1 MNINLNNLATKA
13 KNENNWDQETWL
25 QAKQEYIRFLTLRQ
39 KYPNE
44 TLVPS
49 DLMDGVWHVHILN
62 TRQYISDCDALFG
75 KYLHH
80 VPHLD
85 EGISE
90 ENEEKFASTLSLY
103 EREFGEPM
111 IYSSAAR
118 CNGKPCHVPSN
129 CRCR

>member
-39 KYPNE
+39 KYPDE

-90 ENEEKFASTLSLY
+90 ENKEIFTKKSIA
-103 EREFGEPM
+103 
-111 IYSSAAR
+111 I
-118 CNGKPCHVPSN
+118 
-129 CRCR
+129 